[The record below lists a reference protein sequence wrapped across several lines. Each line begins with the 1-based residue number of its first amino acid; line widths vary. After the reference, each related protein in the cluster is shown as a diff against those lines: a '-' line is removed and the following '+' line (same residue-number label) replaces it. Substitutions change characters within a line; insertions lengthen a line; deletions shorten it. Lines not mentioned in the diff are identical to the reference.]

1 MRRRRPSNRET
12 TQRASQAGL
21 LGVYIYLL
29 ILDIAVDKHAR
40 VVCTRVHT
48 RPVQPSRDFGHKSIK
63 AYTFDYF
70 CEVSDQA
77 RIRAGF
83 LLSNVNQSENN
94 IMARISIWSMFLPP
108 IRASSEIKVVS

>member
-40 VVCTRVHT
+40 VVKITRLVD
-48 RPVQPSRDFGHKSIK
+48 SRDFGDTLVK
-63 AYTFDYF
+63 AHTFDYF
-70 CEVSDQA
+70 CEISDQA

-83 LLSNVNQSENN
+83 LLSNVNQSENS
-94 IMARISIWSMFLPP
+94 IMARISIWSMFLPA
-108 IRASSEIKVVS
+108 IRASSEIKAFS